1 MVELVKVVVVEF
13 FILEKFWFVVGFMGL
28 GIKLFIL
35 GYVDYDSFKDVYV
48 V

>member
-1 MVELVKVVVVEF
+1 
-13 FILEKFWFVVGFMGL
+13 MGL

-48 V
+48 VQVWGLYDGGVDLLLVEICQDVL